1 MAFFILGS
9 PLAGFFRFGGRVATD
24 NRKIQLE
31 VGAENKTQDGFES
44 VKRDAAAMA
53 QSVAQS
59 AGGAAKAVGGIGD
72 GAAAGAQKLDRST
85 KSIISSVQRATAAME
100 AGERGTAKYFETLAG
115 QRGANVDALKP
126 YLAQLKQA
134 EAAQQV
140 ATGSLDKMGVSAKQT
155 AAALRGV
162 PAQFTDIITSL
173 QGGQAPL
180 TVLLQ
185 QGGQLK
191 DMFGGVGNAA
201 RALGGYVVGLINP
214 FTLAAAAVGGIAV
227 AYMQGSKEADAYR
240 TALITTG
247 NAAGTNAAQLK
258 SYAQEISGIVGTQ
271 GKAAESLAAM
281 ASTGKVGA
289 ESLRDAAK
297 AAVEYERAGVQAIGK
312 TAEQFASLR
321 NEPLA
326 AVLKLND
333 GMNFL
338 TDSTYK
344 QIKSLDEQGR
354 TAEAANVAQRAFADT
369 LSGRAGEMERNLGTV
384 ERGWLAVK
392 DAAKSAW
399 DAILNVGRA
408 STSVDQLADVRKQI
422 AAREN
427 QLANDGFG
435 SNGGGAAFGRPSSAN
450 SARLS
455 AELTALKAQ
464 AAALEGVAFASKT
477 AAEAERQRGESV
489 KASAAFDKAGE
500 RFLTDKV
507 KMERE
512 LAVARTQGAE
522 AGRSQADIEK
532 RLGEIRASYAKK
544 GGSSIAS
551 ENKDLRDQQRI
562 FAELAGVSSAY
573 YSELAAAQ
581 TQRAKG
587 NISEAQ
593 YIAFVTDL
601 IQKQP
606 FAVALAKEEAA
617 ANVAL
622 SKAYAEA
629 AAERIKTIQS
639 MERAADGLQSQ
650 NDALREEI
658 ELIGLST
665 EQQTLVLQ
673 QRNDVIILT
682 KEATLAELERQSAIT
697 GTQTRVEIALAS
709 EIDALKERNALLG
722 AKGVKN
728 AAVDAAKTAADE
740 WRKTS
745 DSINNTL
752 TDALMRGFESGKDF
766 AKNLRD
772 TVINMFKT
780 MVLRPV
786 ISAIVNPV
794 AGAVTGAL
802 RLSGAANAATGG
814 SNMLGMALQGTSLYS
829 GLTSGTGVLGSIGSA
844 LGFGAG
850 VSSTMGG
857 LSAAAIGSYAAPSV
871 AAMTIAPGATAA
883 AGAGG
888 MSGALAA
895 IPGWGWALA
904 GVAALGMLAKKFD
917 DSGTPHMGAGA
928 VYSAAGGLQDG
939 AGIYNRGTFGMGATG
954 EYAQGTQAGVST
966 IATGLAQTFDGL
978 AKAFGKTAGYEIA
991 TAFADDSSKD
1001 GAWGSF
1007 RISQGGQDLLNW
1019 ENDRQSKW
1027 APREF
1032 ANGEEGYKQYMAE
1045 IAKGARTALV
1055 SAIGDVSWAKDMLTA
1070 IGESASMEQLSAT
1083 VQQIAA
1089 IKTQFVQLGK
1099 AMEMFDGISSGM
1111 ESALLSAA
1119 GSIDALTASAAGY
1132 YDAVYT
1138 EQEKIARSR
1147 EQLESTL
1154 AGYGQSLP
1162 ATREQYRAL
1171 VEQQMA
1177 AGESGAEF
1185 AVVLMGLA
1193 GTFAQVSDD
1202 IEAQFAE
1209 LGKSASDVFEKLLA
1223 DIGRVRGDVAGTRAD
1238 MLASA
1243 QGMTPAQIAAAV
1255 NAAMVYAPNTAGVVS
1270 AQGGV
1275 ASAASQVAIS
1285 QAAYSAAQAVA
1296 QGAYG
1301 ALQSA
1306 ISGRDN
1312 VQSEIAAR
1320 QQDIAGAQNTIQR
1333 VEYGDLRGYRY
1344 HKRITWLQEAR
1355 ASIEASQ
1362 AQISALLPALAAY
1375 NVAVSE
1381 QQAAYDAAQ
1390 NSASSYAQQLA
1401 AAQAAVVAA
1410 QRAEVQAR
1418 VDYAAQISQFVTAAG
1433 GSVSKLSGLREEV
1446 VRYYEAQE
1454 QAVQSLIDTAQNL
1467 RAVVDGIRLG
1477 QLDTSQTASQLGNS
1491 YASDYSMALAT
1502 TGSTRAGYAD
1512 SMASTLPTLAEAIK
1526 AEASTSSDW
1535 RVQTG
1540 KLLAQ
1545 ATGVAGMLEADAA
1558 GSDYQTTSLG
1568 LLDSI
1573 DTALAQLEGST
1584 KSAEQ
1589 VIAQAIT
1596 DGTASQLTGLRAIVA
1611 ALRGESVPAFATG
1624 GSFSGGL
1631 RLVGENGPELEVT
1644 GPSRIYS
1651 ASQTAAMLSG
1661 GGNANAELVAEL
1673 RALRADNKAQA
1684 AAMVTMQRELN
1695 KLMLRWDSQGMP
1707 EERIV

>member
-1 MAFFILGS
+1 MNDLSLQAAVVVNSEQAETAFDRVGDKAQQMANEVS
-9 PLAGFFRFGGRVATD
+9 TSATKAG
-24 NRKIQLE
+24 Q
-31 VGAENKTQDGFES
+31 
-44 VKRDAAAMA
+44 
-53 QSVAQS
+53 
-59 AGGAAKAVGGIGD
+59 AVDKIGD
-72 GAAAGAQKLDRST
+72 GAGASAEKFTRAESRISASIKRATTELELLGKTASQRLEFNIADKGLDASKFEPALKKLRE
-85 KSIISSVQRATAAME
+85 IEAQAMQAQRA
-100 AGERGTAKYFETLAG
+100 
-115 QRGANVDALKP
+115 
-126 YLAQLKQA
+126 
-134 EAAQQV
+134 
-140 ATGSLDKMGVSAKQT
+140 ATGSLDKMGVSAAQT

-201 RALGGYVVGLINP
+201 KALGGYVVGLINP

-271 GKAAESLAAM
+271 GKAAESLAAL

-297 AAVEYERAGVQAIGK
+297 AAVEYERAGVQAVGK

-326 AVLKLND
+326 AVLKLNE

-344 QIKSLDEQGR
+344 QIKSLEEQGK

-384 ERGWLAVK
+384 ERGWIAVK

-408 STSVDQLADVRKQI
+408 STSVDQLAEVRKQI

-522 AGRSQADIEK
+522 AGRSQAEIEK

-544 GGSSIAS
+544 GGGGVAA
-551 ENKDLRDQQRI
+551 ENKELRDQQRI
-562 FAELAGVSSAY
+562 FAELAGVSSTY
-573 YSELAAAQ
+573 YSDLANYQ
-581 TQRAKG
+581 KQRAAG
-587 NISEAQ
+587 VVTEDQ
-593 YIAFVTDL
+593 YVAAVEKL

-606 FAVALAKEEAA
+606 FAVALVKEETE
-617 ANVAL
+617 ANKAL
-622 SKAYAEA
+622 SKSYAEA

-639 MERAADGLQSQ
+639 MERAADSLQSQ

-728 AAVDAAKTAADE
+728 AAVDAAKSAADE
-740 WRKTS
+740 WQKTS
-745 DSINNTL
+745 DKINDTL

-772 TVINMFKT
+772 TVVNMFKT

-794 AGAVTGAL
+794 AGAVTGML
-802 RLSGAANAATGG
+802 GLSGAANAATGG

-829 GLTSGTGVLGSIGSA
+829 GLTSGTGVLGSIGNA
-844 LGFGAG
+844 IGLGAG

-857 LSAAAIGSYAAPSV
+857 LGATAIGSYAAPSV
-871 AAMTIAPGATAA
+871 AAMTIAPGATA

-917 DSGTPHMGAGA
+917 DSGTPHIGAGA
-928 VYSAAGGLQDG
+928 VYSEAGGLQQG

-954 EYAQGTQAGVST
+954 EYAQGTQAGVSA

-1070 IGESASMEQLSAT
+1070 IGESASMEQLSST

-1119 GSIDALTASAAGY
+1119 GSIDALTSSAAGY

-1138 EQEKIARSR
+1138 QQEKIARSR
-1147 EQLESTL
+1147 AQLETTL

-1193 GTFAQVSDD
+1193 STFTQVADD
-1202 IEAQFAE
+1202 IDAQFAE
-1209 LGKSASDVFEKLLA
+1209 IGKSAAEVFEKLLA

-1238 MLASA
+1238 MLASSQA
-1243 QGMTPAQIAAAV
+1243 MTPAQIAAAV
-1255 NAAMVYAPNTAGVVS
+1255 NAAMVYAPNTAGIVS

-1275 ASAASQVAIS
+1275 ASAASQLAPAQQGKNYWSGVANPLADGVAQTQQTIAALDEWFGGVQKS
-1285 QAAYSAAQAVA
+1285 FDAFTAYRDWAWSGAGTYRESMALIPENERRTAQYGADQASYTSQRQAAEAQLA
-1296 QGAYG
+1296 Q
-1301 ALQSA
+1301 
-1306 ISGRDN
+1306 
-1312 VQSEIAAR
+1312 
-1320 QQDIAGAQNTIQR
+1320 
-1333 VEYGDLRGYRY
+1333 
-1344 HKRITWLQEAR
+1344 
-1355 ASIEASQ
+1355 
-1362 AQISALLPALAAY
+1362 
-1375 NVAVSE
+1375 
-1381 QQAAYDAAQ
+1381 QQAALSAA
-1390 NSASSYAQQLA
+1390 SAEAGRYAQQLA

-1454 QAVQSLIDTAQNL
+1454 QAVQSMIATAENL
-1467 RAVVDGIRLG
+1467 RNVVDGIRMG
-1477 QLDTSQTASQLGNS
+1477 QLDSAQTAAQLGSS

-1502 TGSTRAGYAD
+1502 TGATRAGYAD
-1512 SMASTLPTLAEAIK
+1512 SMAATLPTLAEAIK
-1526 AEASTSSDW
+1526 AEASTASDW

-1558 GSDYQTTSLG
+1558 GTDYQTTSLG

-1573 DTALAQLEGST
+1573 DSALAQLEGST

-1589 VIAQAIT
+1589 VIAQAIN

-1611 ALRGESVPAFATG
+1611 ALRGEPIPAFAAG
-1624 GSFSGGL
+1624 GLHAGGL
-1631 RLVGENGPELEVT
+1631 RLVGENGPELEAT
-1644 GPSRIYS
+1644 GQSRIWS
-1651 ASQTAAMLSG
+1651 AQQTAALLSG
-1661 GGNANAELVAEL
+1661 NGGNNEALVAEI
-1673 RALRADNKAQA
+1673 RALREDNQAQA
-1684 AAMVTMQRELN
+1684 AAMVQMQRELT
-1695 KLMLRWDSQGMP
+1695 KLMQRWDAQGMP
-1707 EERIV
+1707 EVRVI